1 MRELWVIVD
10 MFYVL
15 IRMVVAQAYPFIKI
29 TRTPKI
35 SSVQSLNCV
44 RLFATPWTT
53 AHQASLSNTFSQSL
67 PKLMSIKSVMPS
79 ISSFVAPFSSSF
91 SASGSFAISQ
101 FFTSGGQSIG
111 VSASASVLPMHIQD
125 WFPLGW
131 TGWISLPFKGL
142 SRVFSNTTFQ
152 KHQFFGI
159 QLSLWSNWHP
169 CMTTGNTI
177 ALMRQTFVCK
187 VMSLPL
193 ICCLVWS

>member
-1 MRELWVIVD
+1 MRMRELWVIVD

-79 ISSFVAPFSSSF
+79 SHLLLCHPLLLLP
-91 SASGSFAISQ
+91 
-101 FFTSGGQSIG
+101 SI
-111 VSASASVLPMHIQD
+111 
-125 WFPLGW
+125 FPS
-131 TGWISLPFKGL
+131 I
-142 SRVFSNTTFQ
+142 RVFSSESAGTLLRVSQMGAAHHKAESPKTWLDLW
-152 KHQFFGI
+152 GP
-159 QLSLWSNWHP
+159 QLKKV
-169 CMTTGNTI
+169 GN
-177 ALMRQTFVCK
+177 
-187 VMSLPL
+187 
-193 ICCLVWS
+193 